1 MISELGKTFCL
12 LTICWLLSMVSAHAQ
27 RTLTGQVTDREDHE
41 PLARIVVAL
50 RNKATTSVVRYTT
63 TNGDG
68 RFSITI
74 KEEDYEACRLH
85 ITSMGY
91 KTLTI
96 DLSPDMPRVLDL
108 ELEPS
113 VTKLREVT
121 VKAQKI
127 NQKGDTLVY
136 NVASYTD
143 DRDKSI
149 GDVLQKMPGIEV
161 QSGGEIAY
169 NGLPINKFYIEGKDL
184 LGGKYGVATGG
195 ISPDDVGSVEIIE
208 KHQPIRVLQGV
219 SPTEQAA
226 INLRLKQKS
235 KAKWIVNLLAGGGW
249 SAQPD
254 GGLWMGEAFA
264 MMMKSQYQNITLFKT
279 NNTGKNLQGEV
290 EDYLSDGTNLGSYI
304 SVSGLTTPHLKSNRT
319 LLRRSHVFSTN
330 NLWAVSNGWD
340 LKAQLDYLNER
351 DRGQS
356 SSLVTYYLS
365 SGDRIIAEDQES
377 KEHSHRLSASVTL
390 EGNKE
395 TFYLKNV
402 LRAKMEW
409 DDVDLSTV
417 GSIDNQQDARL
428 PRRRVTNNLELIKRW
443 GHHIVTF
450 KSDNQWHYLPQ
461 RLGVV
466 RDEGSLRQT
475 THEQMFYSEEQA
487 SYGFNIHGLTLS
499 LDGGVR
505 LRLRSLDTELTGVPD
520 SLGLT
525 EQDWNTNYVQL
536 FVTPKLEYNL
546 GSLRFTLSSPLKY
559 FHYTFSDQMSN
570 HNRWLANPSLSIN
583 WDVNVYISLG
593 LTGTLNPGELSY
605 RSLYDGLILTNYRT
619 LRTGMDR
626 FYTSDSRSLSFNLRF
641 KHPQS
646 GLFGTLNVR
655 RTWTDQDYTTAQEFV
670 DDYRIYSYRDANSKR
685 DSWTLTGRLSGNID
699 FLRGTFAL
707 SGNYVR
713 NNRVMYSEGSLTN
726 YTSDTYLF
734 GGRINGRIANFLSWQ
749 YKLDFQQSYL
759 NILGSLH
766 QRLDKWEHS
775 LMLTALLGSRWNL
788 QLVGEYY
795 RNEVSEGSY
804 KDMVVADGKLFY
816 RPSSSIELAAT
827 VTNLLNKQTY
837 SYTSHSALSSSTYTR
852 LIRGREFLFTIYIK
866 R

>member
-1 MISELGKTFCL
+1 MNRIFFVIPAIFIFLMCPIF
-12 LTICWLLSMVSAHAQ
+12 VHAQ
-27 RTLTGQVTDREDHE
+27 SSITGLVTDMETGI
-41 PLARIVVAL
+41 PLSNILVTI
-50 RNKATTSVVRYTT
+50 RNKSNSSIVRYTT
-63 TNGDG
+63 TNVQGQ
-68 RFSITI
+68 FSISV
-74 KEEDYEACRLH
+74 KDADYGNCQLQLS
-85 ITSMGY
+85 SMGY
-91 KTLTI
+91 EAKVLEINRGDEGYI
-96 DLSPDMPRVLDL
+96 DIEMK
-108 ELEPS
+108 PS
-113 VTKLREVT
+113 TTKLREVT
-121 VKAQKI
+121 VKAKKI

-226 INLRLKQKS
+226 VNLRLKQKS
-235 KAKWIVNLLAGGGW
+235 KAKWIVNILAGGGW
-249 SAQPD
+249 SEQPE

-264 MMMKSQYQNITLFKT
+264 MMMKSRYQNITLFKT
-279 NNTGKNLQGEV
+279 NNTGKSLQGEV
-290 EDYLSDGTNLGSYI
+290 EDHLSDGTNLGSYI

-330 NLWAVSNGWD
+330 HLWSLSGGWD
-340 LKAQLDYLNER
+340 LKSQVDYLNER

-356 SSLVTYYLS
+356 ASVVTYYLS
-365 SGDRIIAEDQES
+365 GGDRLITEDQES
-377 KEHSHRLSASVTL
+377 LEHSHRLSASVTL

-409 DDVDLSTV
+409 DDVDLGTV

-428 PRRRVTNNLELIKRW
+428 PRRRVTNNLEIIKRW
-443 GHHIVTF
+443 GSHIVTF

-461 RLGVV
+461 RLNVT
-466 RDEGSLRQT
+466 RDEGDLRQT
-475 THEQMFYSEEQA
+475 TREQMFYSEEQA
-487 SYGFNIHGLTLS
+487 SYAFNTHGLTIS

-505 LRLRSLDTELTGVPD
+505 LRFRSFDTQLTGVPD
-520 SLGLT
+520 SLGIT
-525 EQDWNTNYVQL
+525 EQDWNTNYFQV

-546 GSLRFTLSSPLKY
+546 GRLRFSLSSPLKY
-559 FHYTFSDQMSN
+559 YHYTFSDQIDS
-570 HNRWLANPSLSIN
+570 HNRWMANPSLSIN
-583 WDVNVYISLG
+583 WDANAYISLG
-593 LTGTLNPGELSY
+593 LTGTLNPGELQY
-605 RSLYDGLILTNYRT
+605 RSLYDGLILNNYRT
-619 LRTGMDR
+619 LRIGMDQ
-626 FYTSDSRSLSFNLRF
+626 FYTSDSRSLSFSLRF
-641 KHPQS
+641 KHPLS
-646 GLFGTLNVR
+646 GMFGSFNVR
-655 RTWTDQDYTTAQEFV
+655 RTWTELDYTTSQEFV
-670 DDYRIYSYRDANSKR
+670 GDYRIYSYHDAHSKR
-685 DSWTLTGRLSGNID
+685 DSWTFTGRVSGNIN
-699 FLRGTFAL
+699 FLRGTF
-707 SGNYVR
+707 SINGNYVR
-713 NNRVMYSEGSLTN
+713 NNRVMLSEGSLTD
-726 YTSDTYLF
+726 YTSDIYLL
-734 GGRINGRIANFLSWQ
+734 GGNIYGRIARFFSWQ
-749 YKLDFQQSYL
+749 YAVSFQQSYL
-759 NILGSLH
+759 KIQDSLN
-766 QRLDKWEHS
+766 QRLNKWEHS

-788 QLVGEYY
+788 QLAGEYY

-816 RPSSSIELAAT
+816 RPSSSVELAAT

-837 SYTSHSALSSSTYTR
+837 SYTTQSALSSSTYTR
-852 LIRGREFLFTIYIK
+852 LIRGREFLLTIYIK